1 MVRFEN
7 YMKKYLFPILL
18 ISFWSCDGEPDTE
31 AIKDIYSSNMSMHIW
46 STYLY
51 IKGYLTHN

>member
-31 AIKDIYSSNMSMHIW
+31 AIKEIYGSNMSMHIW
-46 STYLY
+46 SIYLY
-51 IKGYLTHN
+51 I

>member
-31 AIKDIYSSNMSMHIW
+31 AIKEIYGSNMSMYIW
-46 STYLY
+46 SIYLY
-51 IKGYLTHN
+51 I